1 MDRAEAKDGRMSFW
15 GVEVKP
21 GKPVPF
27 VPPPEAVKLHV
38 SQVSRRDGMGGVP
51 CMHADGD
58 WPGGRSLR
66 RQPCHVQSQEPAS
79 LPAALAQ
86 TMRPTPVQPNP
97 PSQTTTATAHTHMNH
112 MLERTPLHSQA
123 CIAGSK
129 KGDTARLLVKTG
141 ELETPLA
148 LCVLRDGGAE
158 NANLDLVFDE
168 YAEFSVAGAAA
179 VHVTGY
185 LMPEFEGGV
194 LLGELRV
201 VRIPEELVF
210 WHAGGPGL
218 SAALEADHPAST
230 NVHAHGRRAED
241 EHDESDEEGHDD
253 MFSLHD
259 EDDSDFDSEEGGAG
273 LGRHGERVGAF
284 GCCGRLV
291 EGSPVWARPP
301 GPCCSLWHGGRRW
314 SARRRRG
321 GALTARL
328 PLDAQRRLA
337 PPCAPACHGPPL
349 SADSE
354 EDDSE
359 EDDEVVPVGRSRVEI
374 KDITVRA
381 RGCGEGGE
389 LVCWDARKAW
399 GRRCAQEIGVCTSK
413 RQPLFPRPRQKTLL
427 LPKKTLPRM
436 RTSWRPRATVTAAS
450 RSPASLVSAW
460 VGRSSRLPGRANSS
474 PPMCGQSRLEGL
486 VTTAMPSP

>member
-1 MDRAEAKDGRMSFW
+1 
-15 GVEVKP
+15 
-21 GKPVPF
+21 
-27 VPPPEAVKLHV
+27 
-38 SQVSRRDGMGGVP
+38 
-51 CMHADGD
+51 
-58 WPGGRSLR
+58 
-66 RQPCHVQSQEPAS
+66 
-79 LPAALAQ
+79 
-86 TMRPTPVQPNP
+86 MRPTPVQPNP

-218 SAALEADHPAST
+218 SATLEADHPAST

-273 LGRHGERVGAF
+273 LGRHGERVGHLDAAGAWLRDPRSGPDLQGRAVRSGTGDVDGVPGADAGVRSLRGF
-284 GCCGRLV
+284 PWTPSVDWPHRAHLLATDPHCLQTARRTTARRTTRSCLWAAPGWRSRTSRCVHAGVGRAGNWSAGMPGKLGGGDVHKKLGSAPASGSPFSRGLGRKPSCSPKKLCPGCGRA
-291 EGSPVWARPP
+291 GDQ
-301 GPCCSLWHGGRRW
+301 G
-314 SARRRRG
+314 
-321 GALTARL
+321 
-328 PLDAQRRLA
+328 QR
-337 PPCAPACHGPPL
+337 
-349 SADSE
+349 
-354 EDDSE
+354 
-359 EDDEVVPVGRSRVEI
+359 
-374 KDITVRA
+374 
-381 RGCGEGGE
+381 
-389 LVCWDARKAW
+389 
-399 GRRCAQEIGVCTSK
+399 
-413 RQPLFPRPRQKTLL
+413 
-427 LPKKTLPRM
+427 
-436 RTSWRPRATVTAAS
+436 
-450 RSPASLVSAW
+450 
-460 VGRSSRLPGRANSS
+460 
-474 PPMCGQSRLEGL
+474 
-486 VTTAMPSP
+486 